1 MMDRIYIL
9 ILVLA
14 VSLGITILRPPA
26 IIASDGI
33 QWQSYEEGISR
44 GKAENKKV
52 FLSFY
57 ADWCQYCK
65 IMEKET
71 FQNSAVIAYINRN
84 FIPIKVNSDK
94 EQQTAALYNVRGLPS
109 TWFLSEKGERIGN
122 RPGLISANEMLP
134 VLKYIQSDS
143 YKSMS
148 FNDFMQKN
156 TQ

>member
-1 MMDRIYIL
+1 MDRFYIL
-9 ILVLA
+9 LLVF
-14 VSLGITILRPPA
+14 SISFGITFLHPPA
-26 IIASDGI
+26 ISATDGI

-84 FIPIKVNSDK
+84 FIPIRVNSDK
-94 EQQTAALYNVRGLPS
+94 EQKTAAIYNVRGLPS

-122 RPGLISANEMLP
+122 RPGLISASEMIP
-134 VLKYIQSDS
+134 VLKYIQTDS

-148 FNDFMQKN
+148 FNAFLKKVNQ
-156 TQ
+156 